1 MISSPSL
8 PLDLV
13 ALPNGDVLVLPA
25 VWPVRLTPEQRRQ
38 LGELLLDSDTRG
50 LSVQIAETSSDTQQ

>member
-50 LSVQIAETSSDTQQ
+50 LSVQIAERSSDTQE